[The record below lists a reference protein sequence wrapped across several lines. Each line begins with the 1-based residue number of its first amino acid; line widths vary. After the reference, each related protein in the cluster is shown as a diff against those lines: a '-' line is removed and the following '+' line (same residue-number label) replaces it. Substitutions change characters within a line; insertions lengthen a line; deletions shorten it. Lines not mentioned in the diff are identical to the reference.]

1 MTAESGLVCVFSLK
15 SPTHPERSAQL
26 QAGVSSL
33 DFHPEFWQL
42 LAVGMHDGHV
52 AVIDL
57 TVRKDSDTFA
67 VTNLI
72 TYRSSAMRG
81 KRTVPITQVKLV
93 KFIMKSHSISC
104 LQLFFPPLVFSNFI

>member
-15 SPTHPERSAQL
+15 SPTHPERSVQL

-57 TVRKDSDTFA
+57 TVRKDLETFSI
-67 VTNLI
+67 TNLI

-81 KRTVPITQVKLV
+81 KRTVPITQVAKLMF
-93 KFIMKSHSISC
+93 KSLISTLSAFPFIFCMDDSIRR
-104 LQLFFPPLVFSNFI
+104 

>member
-15 SPTHPERSAQL
+15 SPTHPERSVQL

-57 TVRKDSDTFA
+57 TVRKDLETFSI
-67 VTNLI
+67 TNLI

-81 KRTVPITQVKLV
+81 KRTVPITQVANLT
-93 KFIMKSHSISC
+93 
-104 LQLFFPPLVFSNFI
+104 

>member
-15 SPTHPERSAQL
+15 SPTHPERSAQV

-57 TVRKDSDTFA
+57 TVRKDSDTFK

-81 KRTVPITQVKLV
+81 KRTVPITQVKLITK
-93 KFIMKSHSISC
+93 KFFDFLLYSFF
-104 LQLFFPPLVFSNFI
+104 LELFRLGKLAR

>member
-1 MTAESGLVCVFSLK
+1 MSTESGLVCVFSLK
-15 SPTHPERSAQL
+15 SPTQPERSAQM

-57 TVRKDSDTFA
+57 TVRKDPETFIT
-67 VTNLI
+67 TNLI
-72 TYRSSAMRG
+72 IYRSSPLRG
-81 KRTVPITQVKLV
+81 KRTVPITQV
-93 KFIMKSHSISC
+93 S
-104 LQLFFPPLVFSNFI
+104 LFL

>member
-26 QAGVSSL
+26 QGGVSSL

-57 TVRKDSDTFA
+57 TVRKNADTFA
-67 VTNLI
+67 MTNLI

-81 KRTVPITQVKLV
+81 KRTTPITHV
-93 KFIMKSHSISC
+93 KFIRKC
-104 LQLFFPPLVFSNFI
+104 LCSLGNSFSPVLGKLDRRHE